1 MMPNSDDTA
10 MANSVYNWMPAWDR
24 RTNFGPQAVSKK
36 PAEAPASENPA
47 TSSTPEPSN
56 FPIMMETTPST
67 PTVRKATT
75 APTGAAKPAR
85 RFANI
90 AMAKAVAAAS
100 ANTTSCTA
108 NEAPE
113 IQISLAAKAS
123 SAVAWARHSP
133 KPSRSHRKGT
143 SARPIVFRI
152 SS

>member
-1 MMPNSDDTA
+1 
-10 MANSVYNWMPAWDR
+10 MPAWDS

-36 PAEAPASENPA
+36 PADAPASENPA

-56 FPIMMETTPST
+56 FPIIMDTMPST

-75 APTGAAKPAR
+75 APTGAARSAR

-100 ANTTSCTA
+100 MNTTSCTA
-108 NEAPE
+108 SEAPE

-123 SAVAWARHSP
+123 SAVAWARLSP
-133 KPSRSHRKGT
+133 NPSKSHRKGT
-143 SARPIVFRI
+143 SANPIVSR
-152 SS
+152 SCS